1 MKNLNTSILIIIGH
15 FSKGRKCNC
24 IYFEFLYIIQSSSGF
39 CLCFLSLLDTF
50 LTLLI
55 PFALTYSL
63 LLSIRQSCLHFI
75 NDLIFLLYF
84 YLYILS
90 LYLNRFS
97 KAFFSVYTIYLFI
110 LAYCS
115 QSSIWIFLL
124 SSFTI
129 WFPYYY

>member
-1 MKNLNTSILIIIGH
+1 MKNLNTSILII
-15 FSKGRKCNC
+15 FCYFLQLKGLIAFIFN
-24 IYFEFLYIIQSSSGF
+24 FDIIQSSSGF
-39 CLCFLSLLDTF
+39 GLCFLSLLDTF

-129 WFPYYY
+129 WFSDYY